1 MKSQYPHIN
10 RIEVLND
17 RLIPGSDGGIE
28 HVVVANHAVLI
39 IRSSEAK
46 GRVRTAKDTI
56 HVGGSNLA
64 IMLAGLNARL
74 DTARHIVGGEAL
86 VFGAV
91 FLTKQPNAEL
101 KHFGS
106 IPIGSP
112 AAVIQNIAQ
121 EHCRAEVNSNLPA
134 MAYELGGIFLPVGT
148 FDPAAASG

>member
-1 MKSQYPHIN
+1 MFDLDAMKSQYPHIN

-74 DTARHIVGGEAL
+74 DTAQAH
-86 VFGAV
+86 
-91 FLTKQPNAEL
+91 
-101 KHFGS
+101 
-106 IPIGSP
+106 
-112 AAVIQNIAQ
+112 
-121 EHCRAEVNSNLPA
+121 
-134 MAYELGGIFLPVGT
+134 
-148 FDPAAASG
+148 